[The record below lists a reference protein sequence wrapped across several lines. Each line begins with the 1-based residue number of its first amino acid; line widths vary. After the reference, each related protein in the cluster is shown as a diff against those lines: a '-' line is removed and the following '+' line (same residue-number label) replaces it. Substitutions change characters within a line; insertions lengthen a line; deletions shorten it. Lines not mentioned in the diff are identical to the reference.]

1 MSDYSAEIAPTGQAP
16 SHAPQSV
23 HVAASTTYGVPSA
36 IASTGQ
42 VDAQAPQE
50 IQSLEILCAIIF
62 TSNKLSLYNITLFHE
77 KKKVIFH

>member
-1 MSDYSAEIAPTGQAP
+1 MPFVNYERHSLDNQMSNYSATIAPTGQAP

-50 IQSLEILCAIIF
+50 IQSLEILCAIIIH
-62 TSNKLSLYNITLFHE
+62 L
-77 KKKVIFH
+77 